1 MMIQIIV
8 SKHKSFSFVLVKCCR
23 VCNQL
28 NHFQVSSEVGGKEVK
43 FCPIMVINR
52 EIKPNQGRHGQ
63 RRCHVE
69 ICVHLTG
76 PLHIQPSASHETQKQ
91 WADGGDVK
99 NDISEGGLCFQ

>member
-1 MMIQIIV
+1 MLQGVQSVESLSGFIRSGRER
-8 SKHKSFSFVLVKCCR
+8 SKIL
-23 VCNQL
+23 
-28 NHFQVSSEVGGKEVK
+28 
-43 FCPIMVINR
+43 FCPIMLINR

-76 PLHIQPSASHETQKQ
+76 PLYIRPSASHETQKQ

-99 NDISEGGLCFQ
+99 NAISEGGLCFQWRKED